1 MKIARA
7 LKAPR
12 LTMSLA
18 IIAAAGLVM
27 TLLASSAVRSWEHGR
42 QLAFFENEA
51 QEVLATLRA
60 DLFTTQETVLSVAAL
75 VATIDGI
82 TRTQF
87 DSFVTPA
94 IWRHKSLSSLE
105 WIPLVANTRRAA
117 FERRVQSEGYV
128 DYRIGEP
135 DGETMRT
142 AAIRPEYLPI
152 EYILPL
158 EGNRIAFGFDMLAEP
173 MRRETALKAR
183 DTGEPSSTGRL
194 RLVRRHG
201 EFGVRV
207 FAPVYRRGANTETEL
222 ARRGAFLGLAAGV
235 FSISDIVAA
244 SENPHR
250 PRRSEINISI
260 LDLSGP
266 PSEQVLY
273 PATLTD
279 AAKAKLT
286 TGPHVAMPILFGLRH
301 WMIIATPKTLP
312 SGVADSFISWLVM
325 AGGLGLTA
333 LLIFYLR
340 ETSNRATRVTALVTE
355 RTRELSAANASLQ
368 EQVAERA
375 RTESALRNA
384 KIAADAA
391 SRAKSEFL
399 ARMSHE
405 LRTPLN
411 AIIGFSETMQRGV
424 FGMIE
429 NPRYREYIGDVL
441 NSGRHLLQLIN
452 EVLDLA
458 KVEAGK
464 DDLQEEVFLID
475 EPLDQSMRMV
485 REAASGRA
493 IVLEMDV
500 PAQLPGLRADKRR
513 IQQVLLNLLSNAG
526 QVHQPRRPDLGPRLA
541 SGRRRSGSRGRRH
554 RYRHGARGHSEGAR
568 PVRADRPQR
577 LSRQRGHGPGPAH
590 RQGAGRAPR
599 RHLHHD
605 QRAGQGHH
613 RHAHLPAGAAGDIPR
628 PAGARPR
635 AGRRASHR
643 HLPDWMATWAT

>member
-1 MKIARA
+1 MKVVRA
-7 LKAPR
+7 LRASR
-12 LTMSLA
+12 LTVSLA
-18 IIAAAGLVM
+18 IVAASGFVL
-27 TLLASSAVRSWEHGR
+27 TLLASSAVRSWEHRR

-51 QEVLATLRA
+51 QEMLATLRA

-75 VATIDGI
+75 VSTIDGI
-82 TRTQF
+82 SRTQF
-87 DSFVTPA
+87 DTFVTPA

-105 WIPLVANTRRAA
+105 WIPRVAHARRAA
-117 FERRVQSEGYV
+117 FERHVQGEGYT

-135 DGETMRT
+135 DGEGMRT
-142 AAIRPEYLPI
+142 ASERAEYLPI

-158 EGNRIAFGFDMLAEP
+158 DVNRIAFGFDMLAEP

-183 DTGEPSSTGRL
+183 DSGEAAATGRL
-194 RLVRRHG
+194 KLVRRQG
-201 EFGVRV
+201 EYGVRV
-207 FAPVYRRGANTETEL
+207 FVPVYRRGAKTDSEL
-222 ARRGAFLGLAAGV
+222 SRRAAFMGLAAGV
-235 FSISDIVAA
+235 FSINDIVAA

-250 PRRSEINISI
+250 SRRSEINISV

-266 PSEQVLY
+266 PHEQILY

-279 AAKAKLT
+279 AQKATLT

-301 WMIIATPKTLP
+301 WMIVATPRTLP
-312 SGVADSFISWLVM
+312 AGVADSFMSWLVM

-340 ETSNRATRVTALVTE
+340 ETANRAARVTALVTE

-464 DDLQEEVFLID
+464 DDLQEEVFMID

-500 PAQLPGLRADKRR
+500 PARLPALRADKRR
-513 IQQVLLNLLSNAG
+513 IQQVLLNLLSNAVKFTNPGG
-526 QVHQPRRPDLGPRLA
+526 QIWMRVAHRPGSDLEVVVADTGIGMAPEDIPKALA
-541 SGRRRSGSRGRRH
+541 PFEQIGRSA
-554 RYRHGARGHSEGAR
+554 YRASEGTGLGLPIAKALVERHDGTFTMTSVLGKGTTITLTFPPERLTMPSAAPAR
-568 PVRADRPQR
+568 
-577 LSRQRGHGPGPAH
+577 
-590 RQGAGRAPR
+590 
-599 RHLHHD
+599 
-605 QRAGQGHH
+605 
-613 RHAHLPAGAAGDIPR
+613 
-628 PAGARPR
+628 AGAR
-635 AGRRASHR
+635 
-643 HLPDWMATWAT
+643 

>member
-1 MKIARA
+1 MKVVRA
-7 LKAPR
+7 LMASR
-12 LTMSLA
+12 LTVSLA
-18 IIAAAGLVM
+18 IVAVSGIAL

-51 QEVLATLRA
+51 QEMLATLRA

-75 VATIDGI
+75 VSTIEGI
-82 TRTQF
+82 SRTQF
-87 DSFVTPA
+87 DTFVTPA

-105 WIPLVANTRRAA
+105 WIPRVAHARRAA
-117 FERRVQSEGYV
+117 FERHVQAEGYA

-135 DGETMRT
+135 DGEAMRT
-142 AAIRPEYLPI
+142 APERVEYLPI

-158 EGNRIAFGFDMLAEP
+158 DVNRISFGFDMLAEP

-183 DTGEPSSTGRL
+183 DSGEPAATGRL
-194 RLVRRHG
+194 KLVRRQG
-201 EFGVRV
+201 EYGVRV
-207 FAPVYRRGANTETEL
+207 FVPVYRRGANTDSESS
-222 ARRGAFLGLAAGV
+222 RRGAFVGLAAGV
-235 FSISDIVAA
+235 FSINDIVAA

-266 PSEQVLY
+266 PHEQILY

-279 AAKAKLT
+279 AQKATLT

-301 WMIIATPKTLP
+301 WMIVATPKTLP
-312 SGVADSFISWLVM
+312 AGVADSFMSWLVM

-340 ETSNRATRVTALVTE
+340 ETANRAARVTALVTE

-384 KIAADAA
+384 KVAADAA

-464 DDLQEEVFLID
+464 DDLQEEVFMID

-485 REAASGRA
+485 REAALGRA

-500 PAQLPGLRADKRR
+500 PARLPALRADKRR
-513 IQQVLLNLLSNAG
+513 IQQVLLNLLSNAVKFTNPGG
-526 QVHQPRRPDLGPRLA
+526 QIWVRVSHRPDSDLEIVVADTGIGMAPEDIPKALAPFEQIGRSAYRASEGTGLGLPIAKALVERHDGTFSMTSVLGKGTTITLTFPRERLSMPA
-541 SGRRRSGSRGRRH
+541 AAPARAG
-554 RYRHGARGHSEGAR
+554 GAR
-568 PVRADRPQR
+568 
-577 LSRQRGHGPGPAH
+577 
-590 RQGAGRAPR
+590 
-599 RHLHHD
+599 
-605 QRAGQGHH
+605 
-613 RHAHLPAGAAGDIPR
+613 
-628 PAGARPR
+628 
-635 AGRRASHR
+635 
-643 HLPDWMATWAT
+643 

>member
-1 MKIARA
+1 MRIARA

-12 LTMSLA
+12 LIVSLA
-18 IIAAAGLVM
+18 VVAVTGLAL

-51 QEVLATLRA
+51 QEMLATLRA
-60 DLFTTQETVLSVAAL
+60 DLFTTQETVLSIAAL
-75 VATIDGI
+75 VSTIDGI
-82 TRTQF
+82 SRAQF
-87 DSFVTPA
+87 DTFVTPA
-94 IWRHKSLSSLE
+94 LWRHKSLSSLE
-105 WIPLVANTRRAA
+105 WIPRVTHARRAA
-117 FERRVQSEGYV
+117 FERRVQGEGYA

-135 DGETMRT
+135 DEEGMR
-142 AAIRPEYLPI
+142 AAANRAEYLPV

-158 EGNRIAFGFDMLAEP
+158 DINRIAFGFDMLAEP
-173 MRRETALKAR
+173 TRRDAVLKAR
-183 DTGEPSSTGRL
+183 DSGEPTATGRL
-194 RLVRRHG
+194 RLVRRQG
-201 EFGVRV
+201 EYGVRV
-207 FAPVYRRGANTETEL
+207 FVPVYRRGAETDSEST
-222 ARRGAFLGLAAGV
+222 RRAAFLGVAASV
-235 FSISDIVAA
+235 FCINDIVAA

-266 PSEQVLY
+266 PQEQILY

-279 AAKAKLT
+279 AGKAALT
-286 TGPHVAMPILFGLRH
+286 SGPHVAMPILFGLRH
-301 WMIIATPKTLP
+301 WMIIATPKALP
-312 SGVADSFISWLVM
+312 AGVADSFMSWLVM

-340 ETSNRATRVTALVTE
+340 ETTNRAARVTALVSE

-384 KIAADAA
+384 KVAADAA

-424 FGMIE
+424 FGKIE

-464 DDLQEEVFLID
+464 DDLQEETFPID
-475 EPLDQSMRMV
+475 DPLDQSMRMV
-485 REAASGRA
+485 REVAAGRA

-500 PAQLPGLRADKRR
+500 PDGLPALRADKRR
-513 IQQVLLNLLSNAG
+513 IQQVLLNLLSNAVKFTNPGG
-526 QVHQPRRPDLGPRLA
+526 QIWVRVSHRPGSELEVVVADTGIGMAPEDIPKALAPFEQIGRSAYRASEGTGLGLPIAKALVE
-541 SGRRRSGSRGRRH
+541 
-554 RYRHGARGHSEGAR
+554 RHGGTFTMTSALGKGTT
-568 PVRADRPQR
+568 VTLTFPQER
-577 LSRQRGHGPGPAH
+577 LVMPSTSPS
-590 RQGAGRAPR
+590 
-599 RHLHHD
+599 
-605 QRAGQGHH
+605 
-613 RHAHLPAGAAGDIPR
+613 
-628 PAGARPR
+628 
-635 AGRRASHR
+635 RASAR
-643 HLPDWMATWAT
+643 

>member
-1 MKIARA
+1 MKVVRA
-7 LKAPR
+7 LRASR
-12 LTMSLA
+12 LTVSLA
-18 IIAAAGLVM
+18 IIAASGFAL

-51 QEVLATLRA
+51 QEMLATLRA

-82 TRTQF
+82 SRTQF
-87 DSFVTPA
+87 DTFVTPA
-94 IWRHKSLSSLE
+94 VWRHKSLSSLE
-105 WIPLVANTRRAA
+105 WIPRVTHARRAA
-117 FERRVQSEGYV
+117 FERHVQAEGYA

-135 DGETMRT
+135 GPPGSPGMRP
-142 AAIRPEYLPI
+142 AAERPEYLPI

-158 EGNRIAFGFDMLAEP
+158 ETNRVAFGLDMLAEP
-173 MRRETALKAR
+173 MRREAALKAR
-183 DTGEPSSTGRL
+183 DSGEPAATGRL
-194 RLVRRHG
+194 RLVRRQG
-201 EFGVRV
+201 EFGVRIFV
-207 FAPVYRRGANTETEL
+207 PVYRRGANIDSEL
-222 ARRGAFLGLAAGV
+222 SRRAAFMGLAAGV

-250 PRRSEINISI
+250 TRRSEINISI

-266 PSEQVLY
+266 PTEQILY

-279 AAKAKLT
+279 AEKATLT
-286 TGPHVAMPILFGLRH
+286 AGPHVAMPILFGLRH

-312 SGVADSFISWLVM
+312 AGVADSFMSWLVM
-325 AGGLGLTA
+325 AGGFGLTA

-340 ETSNRATRVTALVTE
+340 ETANRAARVTALVTE

-384 KIAADAA
+384 KVAADAA

-464 DDLQEEVFLID
+464 DDLQEEVFMID

-485 REAASGRA
+485 REAAAGRA

-500 PAQLPGLRADKRR
+500 PARLPALRADKRR
-513 IQQVLLNLLSNAG
+513 IQQVLLNLLSNAVKFTNPGG
-526 QVHQPRRPDLGPRLA
+526 QIWVRVAHRPDSDLEIVVADTGIGMAPEDIPKALA
-541 SGRRRSGSRGRRH
+541 PFEQIGRSA
-554 RYRHGARGHSEGAR
+554 YRASEGTGLGLPIAKALVERHDGTFTMTSVLGKGTTITLTFPPAR
-568 PVRADRPQR
+568 LVMQTAE
-577 LSRQRGHGPGPAH
+577 PA
-590 RQGAGRAPR
+590 RIAS
-599 RHLHHD
+599 
-605 QRAGQGHH
+605 
-613 RHAHLPAGAAGDIPR
+613 
-628 PAGARPR
+628 AR
-635 AGRRASHR
+635 
-643 HLPDWMATWAT
+643 